1 MHPCLIPNG
10 IQRKRISGSTAFG
23 AHYSDFYLYC
33 LQTCNLLCLSVN
45 ICGVFYYVTTSKN
58 KYQTPQ
64 NYCVL
69 QLVGPDELMVS
80 CTQSFFY
87 IKIYIIH
94 CCRTD
99 IYSLH
104 AQVFFWFG
112 VFGDLGVVFLVFF
125 ESNNCYTWL
134 LQHNSILTHPDTSS
148 LPSGTI
154 VAVYCM
160 PIMISAK
167 NVFCKKPQSL
177 QSLAELTHPASA
189 CQHKYSQVFEQRER
203 TIYCS
208 RWSLQ

>member
-10 IQRKRISGSTAFG
+10 IQHKRISGSTAFG
-23 AHYSDFYLYC
+23 AHCSDFYLQC
-33 LQTCNLLCLSVN
+33 LHTCNLLCLSVN
-45 ICGVFYYVTTSKN
+45 ICGVFYYVMTSKN

-69 QLVGPDELMVS
+69 QLVGSDELMVS
-80 CTQSFFY
+80 CTQSLFY

-104 AQVFFWFG
+104 AQVFVGLGFFG
-112 VFGDLGVVFLVFF
+112 GLFFVLFVLVFF

-154 VAVYCM
+154 VAVSCM
-160 PIMISAK
+160 PIMSSAK
-167 NVFCKKPQSL
+167 NVFFFVKNPSL
-177 QSLAELTHPASA
+177 YRVSLN
-189 CQHKYSQVFEQRER
+189 
-203 TIYCS
+203 
-208 RWSLQ
+208 